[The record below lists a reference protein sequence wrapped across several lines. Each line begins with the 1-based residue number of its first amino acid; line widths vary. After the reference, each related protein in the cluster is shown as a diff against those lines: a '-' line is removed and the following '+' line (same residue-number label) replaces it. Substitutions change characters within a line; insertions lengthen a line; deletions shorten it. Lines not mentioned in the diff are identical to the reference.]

1 MGIVEELNSYFYPQE
16 SILRKFGVPDDLLR
30 STLVDRRSFYWYYY
44 SPEFSYESINKFM
57 EISQENDAF
66 VVASPMWGYILYTR
80 DLNSTGRT
88 INTFKLSTYPEKNRF
103 RFYYNE
109 GNVAFY
115 VYRIGKGN
123 CFTVLDIEKEL
134 VAIDK
139 ERGIFRKKTGE
150 ELSIPVTYI

>member
-1 MGIVEELNSYFYPQE
+1 MGIVEELDNYFYPQA
-16 SILRKFGVPDDLLR
+16 SILKKFGVPGDLLK

-57 EISQENDAF
+57 KFSQEDGAF
-66 VVASPMWGYILYTR
+66 VVASPMWGYILYTK
-80 DLNSTGRT
+80 DLKSTGKP

-115 VYRIGKGN
+115 VYRLGKGN
-123 CFTVLDIEKEL
+123 CFTVLDLEKEL
-134 VAIDK
+134 VAIDRQK
-139 ERGIFRKKTGE
+139 GIFRKKTGE
-150 ELSIPVTYI
+150 DLLIPVTCI